1 MYMKINWGTGL
12 VIGMILFIAFIL
24 FMVITMSTDEK
35 YSYDLV
41 TEEYYKKEL
50 AYQEEID
57 AEENLSDFSEKI
69 TGTKVANGW
78 QISFPEEIET
88 SKVEGT
94 VFLYR
99 PSNKQLDF
107 DLPIELSGSNLLIPD
122 ERLLDG
128 RWNITIDWKYD
139 SKKYLYKAS
148 ISY

>member
-1 MYMKINWGTGL
+1 MDMKINWGTGL
-12 VIGMILFIAFIL
+12 VIGMILFIGFIL

>member
-1 MYMKINWGTGL
+1 MKINWGTGL
-12 VIGMILFIAFIL
+12 VIGMILFIGFIL

>member
-1 MYMKINWGTGL
+1 
-12 VIGMILFIAFIL
+12 
-24 FMVITMSTDEK
+24 MVIKMSTNEK
-35 YSYDLV
+35 FSHDLV

-57 AEENLSDFSEKI
+57 AEENLNDFSEEIKGI
-69 TGTKVANGW
+69 KVTNGW
-78 QISFPEEIET
+78 QITFPEEIDA
-88 SKVEGT
+88 SQIEGT

-107 DLPIELSGSNLLIPD
+107 DLPIEVSGSNLLIPD

-128 RWNITIDWKYD
+128 RWNITMDWKYNA
-139 SKKYLYKAS
+139 KKYLYKAS